1 MEAMIFA
8 AGLGTRLQPI
18 TNHIPKALVEVNG
31 TTLLEL
37 CIRNIIKHGFDRV
50 IINVHHFGEQIID
63 FVANHSFDA
72 EIVISDERQ
81 LLLDTGGGLKK
92 ASQLLM
98 QESPLL
104 IHNVDVLSGIDLSD
118 LYRRHYQSGAIATV
132 AVAERNT
139 SRYLLFDTE
148 DNLAGWTNRKTDET
162 IWASPKQKDNVVAMA
177 FSGIHVVSRQLTDL
191 LPPAAPYPIIPQY
204 IAIARHSTIKAYKH
218 NANEWMDVGKPETLA
233 RANSFAVKHNLN

>member
-1 MEAMIFA
+1 MIFA
-8 AGLGTRLQPI
+8 AGLGTRLQPL

-63 FVANHSFDA
+63 FVASHHFDT
-72 EIVISDERQ
+72 EIVISDERG

-92 ASQLLM
+92 ASQLLV
-98 QESPLL
+98 QDTPLL
-104 IHNVDVLSGIDLSD
+104 IHNVDVLSAIDLSD
-118 LYRRHYQSGAIATV
+118 LYHHHCQSRALATV
-132 AVAERNT
+132 AVAERET
-139 SRYLLFDTE
+139 SRYLLFDKNNE
-148 DNLAGWTNRKTDET
+148 LAGWTNRKTGET
-162 IWASPKQKDNVVAMA
+162 IWAKPQQKDNAVPLA

-204 IAIARHSTIKAYKH
+204 IDMARHSSIKAYRH
-218 NANEWMDVGKPETLA
+218 NAREWMDVGKPDTLA
-233 RANSFAVKHNLN
+233 VANNFATKHNIN

>member
-8 AGLGTRLQPI
+8 AGLGTRLQPL

-37 CIRNIIKHGFDRV
+37 CIRNIINHGFDRV

-63 FVANHSFDA
+63 FVAKHSFDA

-92 ASQLLM
+92 ASQLLV
-98 QESPLL
+98 QDTPLL
-104 IHNVDVLSGIDLSD
+104 IHNVDVLSAIDLSD
-118 LYRRHYQSGAIATV
+118 LYHCHCQSGALATV
-132 AVAERNT
+132 AVAERET

-148 DNLAGWTNRKTDET
+148 DNLAGWTNRKTGET
-162 IWASPKQKDNVVAMA
+162 IWAKPQQKDNVVPLA
-177 FSGIHVVSRQLTDL
+177 FSGIHVVSRQLTDR

-204 IAIARHSTIKAYKH
+204 IAMARHSNIKAYKH
-218 NANEWMDVGKPETLA
+218 NAEEWMDVGKPDTLA
-233 RANSFAVKHNLN
+233 TANNFANKHNLN

>member
-1 MEAMIFA
+1 MIFA

-37 CIRNIIKHGFDRV
+37 CIRNIINHGFDRV

-63 FVANHSFDA
+63 FVAKHSFDA

-92 ASQLLM
+92 ASQLLV
-98 QESPLL
+98 QDTPLL
-104 IHNVDVLSGIDLSD
+104 IHNVDVLSAIDLSD
-118 LYRRHYQSGAIATV
+118 LYRRHCQSGALATV

-148 DNLAGWTNRKTDET
+148 DNLAGWTNRKTGET
-162 IWASPKQKDNVVAMA
+162 IWAKPQQKDNVVPLA
-177 FSGIHVVSRQLTDL
+177 FSGIHVVSRQLTDR

-204 IAIARHSTIKAYKH
+204 IAMARHSNIKAYKH
-218 NANEWMDVGKPETLA
+218 NAEEWMDVGKPDTLA
-233 RANSFAVKHNLN
+233 TANNFAKKHNIN

>member
-8 AGLGTRLQPI
+8 AGLGTRLQPL

-37 CIRNIIKHGFDRV
+37 CIRNIINHGFDRV

-63 FVANHSFDA
+63 FVAKHSFDA

-92 ASQLLM
+92 ASQLLV

-104 IHNVDVLSGIDLSD
+104 IHNVDVLSAIDLSD
-118 LYRRHYQSGAIATV
+118 LYHRHCQSRALATV
-132 AVAERNT
+132 AVAERET

-148 DNLAGWTNRKTDET
+148 DNLAGWTNRKTGET
-162 IWASPKQKDNVVAMA
+162 IWAKPQQKDNVVPLA
-177 FSGIHVVSRQLTDL
+177 FSVIHVLSRQLTDRI
-191 LPPAAPYPIIPQY
+191 PPAAPYPIIPQY
-204 IAIARHSTIKAYKH
+204 IAMARHSNIKAYKH
-218 NANEWMDVGKPETLA
+218 NAEEWMDVGKPDTLA
-233 RANSFAVKHNLN
+233 TANNFANKHNIN

>member
-8 AGLGTRLQPI
+8 AGLGTRLQPL

-37 CIRNIIKHGFDRV
+37 CIRNIINHGFDRV

-81 LLLDTGGGLKK
+81 LLLDTGGGLKN
-92 ASQLLM
+92 ASQLLV
-98 QESPLL
+98 QDTPLL
-104 IHNVDVLSGIDLSD
+104 IHNVDVLSAIDLSD
-118 LYRRHYQSGAIATV
+118 LYRRHCQSGAIATV

-162 IWASPKQKDNVVAMA
+162 IWAKPQQKDNVVPLA
-177 FSGIHVVSRQLTDL
+177 FSGIHVVSRQLTDR

-204 IAIARHSTIKAYKH
+204 IAMARHSNIKAYKH
-218 NANEWMDVGKPETLA
+218 NAEEWMDVGKPDTLA
-233 RANSFAVKHNLN
+233 TANNFANKHNIN

>member
-50 IINVHHFGEQIID
+50 IVNVHHLGEQIID

-92 ASQLLM
+92 ASQLLV
-98 QESPLL
+98 QDSPLL
-104 IHNVDVLSGIDLSD
+104 IHNVDVLSAIDLAD
-118 LYRRHYQSGAIATV
+118 LYRHHCQSNAMATV
-132 AVAERNT
+132 AVAERDT
-139 SRYLLFDTE
+139 GRYLLFDTK
-148 DNLAGWTNRKTDET
+148 DNLTGWTNRKTGQT
-162 IWASPKQKDNVVAMA
+162 IWAKPEQQSHALPLA
-177 FSGIHVVSRQLTDL
+177 FSGIHVVNRQLTDL
-191 LPPAAPYPIIPQY
+191 LPHAAPYPIIPQY

-218 NANEWMDVGKPETLA
+218 KADEWIDVGKPDSLVA
-233 RANSFAVKHNLN
+233 ANSFATKYNIN

>member
-1 MEAMIFA
+1 MIFA

-31 TTLLEL
+31 ITLLEL
-37 CIRNIIKHGFDRV
+37 CIRKLIKHGFDRV

-92 ASQLLM
+92 ASQLLV
-98 QESPLL
+98 QDTPLL
-104 IHNVDVLSGIDLSD
+104 IHNVDVLSAINLTD
-118 LYRRHYQSGAIATV
+118 LYRRHCQSNASATV
-132 AVAERNT
+132 VVAERET

-148 DNLAGWTNRKTDET
+148 DNLAGWTNRKTGET
-162 IWASPKQKDNVVAMA
+162 IWAKPEQKDHTMQLA

-191 LPPAAPYPIIPQY
+191 LPPIATYPIIPQY
-204 IAIARHSTIKAYKH
+204 ISMARHINIKAYRHK
-218 NANEWMDVGKPETLA
+218 AEEWLDVGKPDTLSI
-233 RANSFAVKHNLN
+233 ANSFAIKHNLN

>member
-8 AGLGTRLQPI
+8 AGLGTRLQPL

-37 CIRNIIKHGFDRV
+37 CIRNIINHGFDRV

-63 FVANHSFDA
+63 FVAKHSFDA

-92 ASQLLM
+92 ASQLLV
-98 QESPLL
+98 QDTPLL
-104 IHNVDVLSGIDLSD
+104 IHNVDVLSAIDLSD
-118 LYRRHYQSGAIATV
+118 LYRRHCQSGAIATV
-132 AVAERNT
+132 AVAERET
-139 SRYLLFDTE
+139 SRYLLFDTQN
-148 DNLAGWTNRKTDET
+148 NLAGWTNRKTGET
-162 IWASPKQKDNVVAMA
+162 IWANSQQKDNVVPLA
-177 FSGIHVVSRQLTDL
+177 FSGIHVVNRQLTDL
-191 LPPAAPYPIIPQY
+191 LPHAAPYPIIPQY

-218 NANEWMDVGKPETLA
+218 KADEWIDVGKPDSLVA
-233 RANSFAVKHNLN
+233 ANSFATKYNIN

>member
-31 TTLLEL
+31 TTLLEI
-37 CIRNIIKHGFDRV
+37 CIRNIIKYGFDRV
-50 IINVHHFGEQIID
+50 IVNVHHLGEQIID

-92 ASQLLM
+92 ASQLLV
-98 QESPLL
+98 QDSPLL
-104 IHNVDVLSGIDLSD
+104 IHNVDVLSAIDLAD
-118 LYRRHYQSGAIATV
+118 LYHHHCQSGAIATV

-148 DNLAGWTNRKTDET
+148 DNLAGWTNRKTGET
-162 IWASPKQKDNVVAMA
+162 IWAKPQQKDNVVPLA
-177 FSGIHVVSRQLTDL
+177 FSGIHVVNRQLTDL

-218 NANEWMDVGKPETLA
+218 KADEWIDVGKPDSLVA
-233 RANSFAVKHNLN
+233 ANSFATKYNIN

>member
-1 MEAMIFA
+1 MIFA

-162 IWASPKQKDNVVAMA
+162 IWASPKQKDNVVPMA

-191 LPPAAPYPIIPQY
+191 LPPVAPYPIIPQY

-218 NANEWMDVGKPETLA
+218 NANEWMDVGKPDTLA
-233 RANSFAVKHNLN
+233 IANSFAIKHNLK